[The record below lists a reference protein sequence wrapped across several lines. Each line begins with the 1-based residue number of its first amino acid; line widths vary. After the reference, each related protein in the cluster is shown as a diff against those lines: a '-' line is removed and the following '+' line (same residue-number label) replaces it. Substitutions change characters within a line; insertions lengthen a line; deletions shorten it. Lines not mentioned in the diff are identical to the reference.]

1 MLRDRKLYVPKDE
14 KLRVEVIQLHHGTL
28 VGGHGGQWKMTELVT
43 RNFWWPE
50 VKKEV
55 KKYVE
60 GYGACQR
67 NKNRTEAPAGKLMP
81 NTVPEKP

>member
-1 MLRDRKLYVPKDE
+1 M
-14 KLRVEVIQLHHGTL
+14 
-28 VGGHGGQWKMTELVT
+28 ELVT

-50 VKKEV
+50 VTKEV

-60 GYGACQR
+60 GYDACQR
-67 NKNRTEAPAGKLMP
+67 NKNCTEALAEKLML